1 MAARQLENLSHN
13 SIGLCE
19 ELNSAVLIDNLQL
32 ILRRIA
38 DASKKAEQSPY
49 WRGQKPSLVAVSKT
63 KSASLIQCCYDA
75 GQMKFGENYIQELVD
90 KAKVLKSKCPNIQW
104 HFIGTI
110 QSNKVLFF
118 LKISN
123 LKKMEKSQQSIQDH
137 WCNEDALN
145 KKHSSILE
153 KEIAKH
159 NRTLKVLI
167 QVNTSKEKQKGGITP
182 EMAVELAEFIRVN
195 CPSLEFGGF
204 MTIGSFAHSV
214 SEISNR
220 DFIELFEVRKTFCE
234 LTKENE
240 EDFELSMGM
249 SDDFEAAIM
258 LGSTSVRVGNAIF
271 GPRLLKR

>member
-110 QSNKVLFF
+110 QSNKIARLAE
-118 LKISN
+118 IDN
-123 LKKMEKSQQSIQDH
+123 LSCVETICS
-137 WCNEDALN
+137 